1 MSQLY
6 DSMAEG
12 TLLVVM
18 CQGAMSPMVGLM
30 SRKTKS
36 KWDSNKKE
44 PEITVGEKRG
54 RSQSKSWWWFPRIFF
69 NSVRDI
75 YICVRTVFFCINMK
89 KWGTCIPIYDMLCTW
104 YEILKTDE

>member
-1 MSQLY
+1 MSQLF

-54 RSQSKSWWWFPRIFF
+54 RSQSKSLWLFSAYFF
-69 NSVRDI
+69 QLCPG
-75 YICVRTVFFCINMK
+75 YIMCKDRFFLVL
-89 KWGTCIPIYDMLCTW
+89 T
-104 YEILKTDE
+104 